1 MMKMEKTTHHQDLIS
16 DLPESLILA
25 IISFLS
31 MEDSTRFGFASKRF
45 LSACISIPVLDFDFL
60 SFKKTCSKRFDS
72 DQLRS
77 FFIDFVS
84 KSLQLRSSNDT
95 CCFQRLSYVGPGS
108 ASLVYKIVEFS
119 LRNKIKELNING
131 DGQFYNRFPTT
142 IFSAEHMM
150 RLKFER
156 FGLNLKNLK
165 LVLSCP
171 LIEDVIITGC
181 SGFKTITLCG
191 VKLKHV
197 VLDSC
202 WNLLNIN
209 IDPQV
214 SLESFSY
221 SPRSEKLQ
229 EVSKI
234 SFNLD
239 SFKLLKFLE
248 LKNTKITD
256 EWFQEHVSQLN
267 LIETLKLHNCENLKN
282 ICMVT
287 DSLKTLVLENCIG
300 LERIYIMARN
310 LESFLFDILGKEDHL
325 LISSSRLHAKLLL
338 NTPSHIT
345 ESYRRLFRDFMVSF
359 DQCERLHLNISIK
372 FHYKRAGKKE
382 NALCCTS
389 YPIKC
394 WRHFLVE
401 VEMDNFEDSSARSS
415 VQNFLMENAD
425 CLTNR
430 LSFVGPINNIL
441 VYKMV
446 DFSLHHKIKEL
457 NLNNTNL
464 YGGFDITSPVCGLPN
479 TLFFAKHLT
488 SLKIKG
494 FYFRELEDQ
503 DLVRLESFSYSSAV
517 SGQLGQQQQK
527 SNCEI
532 LFAIGS
538 FKLLKFLELKNTDI
552 FTDEWFRDHV
562 SGLNLLETLKLN
574 SCSRLKNIFVGN
586 DNLKTLELENCE
598 QLEIIYITAPNLESF
613 LFDILGKENHC
624 EIINISSTSKYL
636 NNMILRGASVT
647 DKWIEDILSRFLY
660 LEHLELKGCKLLQDI
675 KFFAGKLT
683 SLKLLTCSKLSK
695 IKIEVPNLVSFVYD
709 GNVLPSPP
717 LLDST
722 SRLHAKLLLSNPSH
736 ITKSYRRLFRDFMVS
751 FDHCER
757 LHLDISMRFH
767 YKRAVKEENSSCCA
781 FYPIKCWRHFFLEVE
796 MDNFDDSYERSSVQN
811 FLIKNAMGLTNFICN
826 TH

>member
-1 MMKMEKTTHHQDLIS
+1 MEKTTHHQDLIS

-31 MEDSTRFGFASKRF
+31 MEDATRFGFASKRF

-119 LRNKIKELNING
+119 LRNKIKVLNING

-209 IDPQV
+209 IGPQV

-310 LESFLFDILGKEDHL
+310 LESFLFDILGKEDHCKNL
-325 LISSSRLHAKLLL
+325 NISSSKYLKNLILRGASVTDKWIEDHLSTFLYLEHLELNGCNLLKNVEICAGKLTSLELLICTNLSKVETEAPNLVSFIYNGNLLPSPPVLISSSRLHAKLLL

-359 DQCERLHLNISIK
+359 DQCEGLHLNISIKVLIYPENERKNMIPPLYDLKHLKVEVKWNRTNSIVQLVEGLLWLVPNPETISIILHDCDLKVKSLNLK

-425 CLTNR
+425 CLTN
-430 LSFVGPINNIL
+430 V
-441 VYKMV
+441 
-446 DFSLHHKIKEL
+446 
-457 NLNNTNL
+457 
-464 YGGFDITSPVCGLPN
+464 
-479 TLFFAKHLT
+479 
-488 SLKIKG
+488 
-494 FYFRELEDQ
+494 
-503 DLVRLESFSYSSAV
+503 
-517 SGQLGQQQQK
+517 
-527 SNCEI
+527 
-532 LFAIGS
+532 
-538 FKLLKFLELKNTDI
+538 I
-552 FTDEWFRDHV
+552 F
-562 SGLNLLETLKLN
+562 
-574 SCSRLKNIFVGN
+574 
-586 DNLKTLELENCE
+586 
-598 QLEIIYITAPNLESF
+598 
-613 LFDILGKENHC
+613 
-624 EIINISSTSKYL
+624 
-636 NNMILRGASVT
+636 
-647 DKWIEDILSRFLY
+647 
-660 LEHLELKGCKLLQDI
+660 
-675 KFFAGKLT
+675 
-683 SLKLLTCSKLSK
+683 
-695 IKIEVPNLVSFVYD
+695 
-709 GNVLPSPP
+709 
-717 LLDST
+717 
-722 SRLHAKLLLSNPSH
+722 
-736 ITKSYRRLFRDFMVS
+736 
-751 FDHCER
+751 
-757 LHLDISMRFH
+757 
-767 YKRAVKEENSSCCA
+767 
-781 FYPIKCWRHFFLEVE
+781 
-796 MDNFDDSYERSSVQN
+796 
-811 FLIKNAMGLTNFICN
+811 N